1 MNINRHPLG
10 IVVAL
15 LAISF
20 ATNSYAAKNDDSNI
34 KNGVAHKVAA
44 LAAQTQSL
52 QDQINSLEL
61 GSGTQGPQGEQGIQ
75 GEAGPQGEQG
85 VQGDAG
91 PQGEQG
97 VQGETGLQGDTGSR
111 GEQGEQGVQGDTG
124 PQGEQGVQGDTGPQG
139 EQGIQGDT
147 GPQGEQGVQ
156 GDTGP
161 QGEQGVQGDTGPQ
174 GEQGIQGDTGPQGEQ
189 GIQGDTGPQGEQ
201 GVQGDTGPQGEQG
214 VQGDTGPQGE
224 QGVQGDTGPQG
235 EQGIQGETGPQ
246 GEQGIQG
253 EAGPQGEQGIQ
264 GETGLQGEQGVQ
276 GETGPRGQQGDTG
289 PQGPAGETPDLA
301 AIQAQ
306 IDTILAILEQVTDIV
321 AMDGPRVT
329 CADFLQ
335 TEIWA
340 RNVYGFDL
348 KGYTN
353 STLHFLGAY
362 PDTAI
367 CEEDEGS
374 FSVSAP
380 GSKIIVAT
388 DPGNLA
394 GDVNNDESF
403 FCARGDN
410 PGLVNSIVAN
420 APVVNALCR
429 GMGYQ
434 SGIITGTIQN
444 SCPYAYNLDADGKS
458 WDIGNTDGIY
468 HDAVEGF
475 TCFK

>member
-1 MNINRHPLG
+1 
-10 IVVAL
+10 
-15 LAISF
+15 
-20 ATNSYAAKNDDSNI
+20 
-34 KNGVAHKVAA
+34 
-44 LAAQTQSL
+44 
-52 QDQINSLEL
+52 
-61 GSGTQGPQGEQGIQ
+61 
-75 GEAGPQGEQG
+75 
-85 VQGDAG
+85 
-91 PQGEQG
+91 
-97 VQGETGLQGDTGSR
+97 
-111 GEQGEQGVQGDTG
+111 
-124 PQGEQGVQGDTGPQG
+124 
-139 EQGIQGDT
+139 
-147 GPQGEQGVQ
+147 
-156 GDTGP
+156 
-161 QGEQGVQGDTGPQ
+161 
-174 GEQGIQGDTGPQGEQ
+174 
-189 GIQGDTGPQGEQ
+189 
-201 GVQGDTGPQGEQG
+201 
-214 VQGDTGPQGE
+214 
-224 QGVQGDTGPQG
+224 
-235 EQGIQGETGPQ
+235 
-246 GEQGIQG
+246 
-253 EAGPQGEQGIQ
+253 
-264 GETGLQGEQGVQ
+264 
-276 GETGPRGQQGDTG
+276 
-289 PQGPAGETPDLA
+289 
-301 AIQAQ
+301 
-306 IDTILAILEQVTDIV
+306 
-321 AMDGPRVT
+321 MDGPRVT

>member
-161 QGEQGVQGDTGPQ
+161 QGEQGV
-174 GEQGIQGDTGPQGEQ
+174 
-189 GIQGDTGPQGEQ
+189 
-201 GVQGDTGPQGEQG
+201 QG